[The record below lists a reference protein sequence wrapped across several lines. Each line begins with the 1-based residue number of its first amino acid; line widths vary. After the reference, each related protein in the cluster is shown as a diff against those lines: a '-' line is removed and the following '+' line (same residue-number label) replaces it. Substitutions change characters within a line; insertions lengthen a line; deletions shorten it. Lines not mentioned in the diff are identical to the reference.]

1 MNEPVHDLF
10 ERLSPHL
17 PSEFMKDSSLNLPI
31 EFYTR
36 DELDQVKTVPNP
48 SSLVNKHIGVKSVC
62 EAAAMLATG
71 RTSLLIPKT
80 AGRRVTLAL
89 AVISFKL

>member
-1 MNEPVHDLF
+1 MHSLSKIVSVDLKADEPGL
-10 ERLSPHL
+10 LTL
-17 PSEFMKDSSLNLPI
+17 AQTLNVPI

-36 DELDQVKTVPNP
+36 EQLNQVKTVPNP

-71 RTSLLIPKT
+71 RTPLLIPKT
-80 AGRRVTLAL
+80 ASRTVTIAL
-89 AVISFKL
+89 AAIPFTL